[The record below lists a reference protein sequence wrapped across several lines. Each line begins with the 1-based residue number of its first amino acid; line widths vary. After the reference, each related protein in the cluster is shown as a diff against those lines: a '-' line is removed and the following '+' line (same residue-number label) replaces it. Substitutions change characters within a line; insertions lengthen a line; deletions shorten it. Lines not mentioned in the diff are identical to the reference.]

1 MTKKILAVGTSEEA
15 AWLQTVSEAVRSL
28 GEITFNT
35 METAFSE
42 LKSTPYDLIII
53 DATAIGDDMVDL
65 VAQFH
70 TARPCT
76 PILVATTSPTWQRAR
91 QAFQAGAADYI
102 RKTFNQQKL
111 LTMCRDLIDKS
122 SKP

>member
-15 AWLQTVSEAVRSL
+15 AWLQTVSEAVQSL

-35 METAFSE
+35 IETAFPE
-42 LKSTPYDLIII
+42 MKTNPYDLIII
-53 DATAIGDDMVDL
+53 DATAIGDDIVDL
-65 VAQFH
+65 ITQFH

-102 RKTFNQQKL
+102 RKTFSQQKL
-111 LTMCRDLIDKS
+111 LTICRDLIDKS